1 MPSPIR
7 GRPAPD
13 TLRRSARILTDID
26 ERHAAVARFLQA
38 IADGRLHVSTDEHV
52 HPRDILGNAGVR
64 RISGGITRHTLLR
77 WRAGV
82 GVPEPFPVPI
92 RKVNGTE
99 LWSRAQVKR
108 WLEANR
114 SKGER

>member
-7 GRPAPD
+7 GRPAPA
-13 TLRRSARILTDID
+13 TLRHAARILAPSPST
-26 ERHAAVARFLQA
+26 AAVARFLQA

-64 RISGGITRHTLLR
+64 RCAGGITRHTLLR

-82 GVPEPFPVPI
+82 GVPEPFPEPI

-114 SKGER
+114 GER